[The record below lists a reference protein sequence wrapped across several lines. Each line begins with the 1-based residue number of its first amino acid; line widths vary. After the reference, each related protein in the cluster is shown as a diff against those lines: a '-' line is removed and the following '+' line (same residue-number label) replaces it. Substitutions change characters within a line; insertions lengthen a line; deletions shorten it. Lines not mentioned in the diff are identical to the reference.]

1 MKHEESMTNQSQSSQ
16 PANPKPARSGIKWF
30 LLIPVALCIFGSI
43 TFYLRAQ
50 NEKKLA
56 TNTQA
61 LEAEP
66 VSVMHAQL
74 SAPDT
79 DLALPAT
86 LQAYSDSP
94 IFARTNG
101 YVSHWYADIGTRV
114 HGGQLLALIDS
125 PEVDQELNQ
134 ARAALGQARATLT
147 LANITA
153 KRYQSLIN
161 TNAVAQQD
169 VDSNNQNFDAQTANV
184 QAMSANVSRLE
195 QMQGFE
201 KVVAPFD
208 GIITQRLTDIGNL
221 INAGNGGN
229 GQQLFRMSKIDV
241 VRVFV
246 TVPEAY
252 SEQIVDGTKAT
263 LDLTELPNQ
272 HFDGKVTRSNHS
284 IDLTSHTLLVEIDVP
299 NPTGKL
305 MPGAYANVHLHLTVP
320 VRPLI
325 VPSGSV
331 LYQAAGPQLAIVNQ
345 NNQVE
350 LRKVGLGR
358 DFGNTIEITSGI
370 GESESIISNPPDY
383 LVDGMKVSVQ
393 PASGAAAPPAKKS

>member
-1 MKHEESMTNQSQSSQ
+1 MKPEAPMTDQSQSLQ
-16 PANPKPARSGIKWF
+16 QGNPKPTGRGIQWF

-50 NEKKLA
+50 SEKKLA

-101 YVSHWYADIGTRV
+101 YVSHWYADIGTHVR
-114 HGGQLLALIDS
+114 GGQLLALIDS

-134 ARAALGQARATLT
+134 AQAALGQARANLT
-147 LANITA
+147 LADITA
-153 KRYQSLIN
+153 KRYRSLIN

-184 QAMSANVSRLE
+184 QAMSANVSRLQ

-208 GIITQRLTDIGNL
+208 GIITQRLTDVGDL
-221 INAGNGGN
+221 INAGNSGT

-252 SEQIVDGTKAT
+252 SEQIVDGVKAT

-284 IDLTSHTLLVEIDVP
+284 IDLNSHTLLVEIDVP

-305 MPGAYANVHLHLTVP
+305 MPGAYANVHLHLSVP

-358 DFGNTIEITSGI
+358 DFGNTIEITSGVS
-370 GESESIISNPPDY
+370 ESESIIANPPDY

-393 PASGAAAPPAKKS
+393 PASGAAAPAAKKS